1 MAKWR
6 INLVLIFIFL
16 FGATVIGRLI
26 YIQIIRHDYYRAQAF
41 GQQKLIIPEKGERG
55 RIFFSQGQILATNK
69 KEIFLHINPREIEKK
84 EETALILS
92 ETLSLDKNWL
102 LERIRRDSSFV
113 RIKNNLTEKEIRDLK
128 EKKIKGVYLGREV
141 KRIYPHNSLASQVV
155 GFVGGDGIGQYGLEG
170 FYNQI
175 LEGEKG
181 FRKKTRV
188 FRESPFINPGK
199 RGSDLFLTLDYNIQ
213 FKAER
218 LLVQANNSLDFERG
232 TILVICPRSGKII
245 ALANFPNFNPN
256 QYEQEN
262 DFKIFKNSAVQRI
275 FEPGSV
281 LKPITMAAALEEQK
295 ITPQTTYIDEGKVRI
310 GGHII
315 RNYGRRVW
323 GERTMTEVLDRSI
336 NTGAVFVQKELGNQ
350 KFLEY
355 LEKFGFFKK
364 TEIDLQGEVFSKN
377 REFKRGYEINFATA
391 SFGQGI
397 EMTPIQL
404 ARAFLVIANNGRLV
418 RPYLVEKIK
427 NADGEIIK
435 TSPHEPQPVDENR
448 VISAKTASQLTT
460 MMVSSVEKGWARRAK
475 IPGYYLAGK
484 TGTAQVP
491 WAALGVEKRGY
502 SDKTVQSFVGFGP
515 AFNPQFL
522 ILITLDNPKTRT
534 AEYSA
539 VPLFRELASH
549 IIGYYQIP
557 PDY

>member
-1 MAKWR
+1 MKKKR
-6 INLVLIFIFL
+6 KPPL
-16 FGATVIGRLI
+16 FC
-26 YIQIIRHDYYRAQAF
+26 
-41 GQQKLIIPEKGERG
+41 P
-55 RIFFSQGQILATNK
+55 
-69 KEIFLHINPREIEKK
+69 
-84 EETALILS
+84 
-92 ETLSLDKNWL
+92 NWL

>member
-491 WAALGVEKRGY
+491 WSALGVEKRGY

-522 ILITLDNPKTRT
+522 ILVALDNPRTRT
-534 AEYSA
+534 AEHSA
-539 VPLFRELASH
+539 LPLFRELAGH
-549 IIGYYQIP
+549 IIEYYQIP